1 VWHEPIRCKGYGQQ
15 HGRSQETAAGQL
27 VRNLDIMTVATTL
40 FRFDDSYAR
49 EVPGLSVPW
58 AAAPVPA
65 PELLVLNEELAL
77 ELGADPAALR
87 EPLGVLLLVGQ
98 APKGVTTVAQAYA
111 GHQFG
116 RYVPR
121 LGDGRAVLLGE
132 VTDIHGRRRDL
143 HLKGSGR
150 TPFARGGDGKAAVG
164 PMLREYLIGEAAHGL
179 GIPTTRALAVVATG
193 ERVFRET
200 ALPGAVLA
208 RVAASHLRVGTF
220 QYAAASGD
228 RDRLRALA
236 DYAIGRHYPEAADA
250 PDRYLDL
257 FRRVTGAQAALVAR
271 WMLAGFV
278 HGVMNTDNTTI
289 SGETID
295 YGPCAFMD
303 AYDPAT
309 VFSSIDHGG
318 RYAYGNQP
326 AVMQWNLAR
335 LAEALLPLTDEDT
348 EAAIEAATEVLSGF
362 AGAYERHWDAG
373 MAAKLG
379 LTAANQD
386 LVKDLLELM
395 RAQQV
400 DFTRFFR
407 ALSAGTARTLFAEPE
422 PFDAWAARR
431 AALVAAD
438 RTAVAAAMDRVNP
451 VYIPRNHLVEEA
463 LAQAALG
470 EMGPFHRLL
479 GAVSRPFEERP
490 GLADYAGPAPAGGGP
505 HVTYCGT

>member
-1 VWHEPIRCKGYGQQ
+1 V
-15 HGRSQETAAGQL
+15 
-27 VRNLDIMTVATTL
+27 TVATEL

-49 EVPGLSVPW
+49 QVPGLSVPW
-58 AAAPVPA
+58 TAAPVEA
-65 PELLVLNEELAL
+65 PELLVLNEELAA

-87 EPLGVLLLVGQ
+87 ERPGVLLLAGQ
-98 APKGVTTVAQAYA
+98 APGVATVAQAYA

-116 RYVPR
+116 VYVPR
-121 LGDGRAVLLGE
+121 LGDGRALLLGE
-132 VTDIHGRRRDL
+132 VTGIDGRRRDL

-150 TPFARGGDGKAAVG
+150 TPFARGGDGKAVVG
-164 PMLREYLIGEAAHGL
+164 PMLREYLIGEAMHGL

-193 ERVFRET
+193 ERVMRER
-200 ALPGAVLA
+200 ALPGAVLT

-236 DYAIGRHYPEAADA
+236 DYAIERHYPQAAQD
-250 PDRYLDL
+250 PNRYLEL
-257 FRRVTGAQAALVAR
+257 LRRVAGAQAALVAR

-326 AVMQWNLAR
+326 AIMQWNLAR
-335 LAEALLPLTDEDT
+335 LAETLLPLIDDDSD
-348 EAAIEAATEVLSGF
+348 AAVEAATEVLNEF
-362 AGAYERHWDAG
+362 AGAYQRHWDEG

-379 LTAANQD
+379 LAAPDQE
-386 LVKDLLELM
+386 LVTELLEML
-395 RAQQV
+395 RDQKV
-400 DFTRFFR
+400 DYTGFFR
-407 ALSAGTARTLFAEPE
+407 ALAAGTARNMFGQPG

-431 AALVAAD
+431 AAALQAEPA
-438 RTAVAAAMDRVNP
+438 AVAAAMDQVNP
-451 VYIPRNHLVEEA
+451 LYIPRNHHAEEA
-463 LAQAALG
+463 LAQAELG
-470 EMGPFHRLL
+470 DMEPFHRLL
-479 GAVSRPFEERP
+479 GAVSRPFDQRP
-490 GLADYAGPAPAGGGP
+490 GLEHYTGPAPPGSAP
-505 HVTYCGT
+505 HITYCGT